1 MKECYGLGKT
11 LEDIR
16 RDKIKKLLSSSGRSS
31 FELSGY
37 ATSKREWENIS
48 NFVNLYNPDTYNL
61 LKLEGCNGK
70 IIPTEPNALSDYLKG
85 ISL

>member
-1 MKECYGLGKT
+1 MKDGCGLVRT

-16 RDKIKKLLSSSGRSS
+16 RDKIKKFLSSSGRSS

-37 ATSKREWENIS
+37 ATSKREWDNIS

-61 LKLEGCNGK
+61 LKLEGLDGK